1 MRGLRFNPQLLRA
14 AYGVVAILF
23 SLTFL
28 YAAWQ
33 GGLDLFLQRSL
44 FVLFALVLIFLRP
57 LAEGKPPRPLDL
69 LLAVLTVI
77 SIGYIALFYEQIA
90 YQAGIARGG
99 QLLLAAIAV
108 LLVLEASRRLLGLA
122 LPILVLL
129 FIAYAFLGRYIPGG
143 WGHAGFSLA
152 DILGY
157 LYTTPDGLWSLPV
170 GVASTYILIFILLG
184 VFLLNSGVSDL
195 FNALAMR
202 VAGTVR
208 GGPAQV
214 AVIASMAFG
223 TVSGSAPA
231 NVATSGSVTIPL
243 MKRFGFP
250 PAFAAGVELA
260 ASAGGQLM
268 PPVMGAAAFI
278 MAELLQIPYS
288 KIVIAAIIPA
298 ILYYLGVGSSVY
310 FGSGTLGMRGYSRRE
325 LAEALGSLGETVKTR
340 IYLLIPLVL
349 LVTLIMRGWYPPR
362 AALYTIGA
370 TILVSLLRPETR
382 LGLRRILSSLQKGSE
397 LTLEAAM
404 GTACSALIYSMIV
417 FTGIGVKF
425 STLVVHLASGNIL
438 ALLGLVAL
446 ADLILGLSLPTTASY
461 LIAAA
466 TLAPALE
473 KVGIPPLAAHLFL
486 FYYAVLA
493 TITPPEGMALFTAS
507 GIAGAPWMQT
517 GLVGMRLT
525 LSGYLVPFAFVFM
538 PQLLLQGD
546 FLAILERVLA
556 VAIGVIFLSAGIM
569 GYLFR
574 PLAILERAV
583 ALIGASLLFHP
594 AWITSAIGAL
604 AVAGL
609 AMYNRRPV
617 LQARGGFNHPPSSP
631 RES

>member
-1 MRGLRFNPQLLRA
+1 LGRFQVLRPRTKPQLLQT
-14 AYGVVAILF
+14 AYETVAVLF
-23 SLTFL
+23 ALTFL

-44 FVLFALVLIFLRP
+44 FVLFSLTLIFLRP
-57 LAEGKPPRPLDL
+57 LAQGNPVRPGDL
-69 LLAVLTVI
+69 FLTVLTVV
-77 SIGYIALFYEQIA
+77 SIGYIALFYEQVA
-90 YQAGIARGG
+90 YQAGIVRGG

-122 LPILVLL
+122 LPILVLV
-129 FIAYAFLGRYIPGG
+129 FIAYASLGRYIPGG
-143 WGHAGFSLA
+143 WGHAGFSLP

-195 FNALAMR
+195 FNALAVR
-202 VAGTVR
+202 IAGTVR

-214 AVIASMAFG
+214 SVIASMAFG

-231 NVATSGSVTIPL
+231 NVATTGSVTIPL

-250 PAFAAGVELA
+250 PPFAAGVELA

-278 MAELLQIPYS
+278 MAELLQVPYS
-288 KIVIAAIIPA
+288 KIVLAAIIPA
-298 ILYYLGVGSSVY
+298 LLYYLGVGASVY
-310 FGSGTLGMRGYSRRE
+310 FGAGMLGMRGYSRKE
-325 LAEALGSLGETVKTR
+325 LSETLGSLREAVRTR
-340 IYLLIPLVL
+340 TYLLFPLIL

-362 AALYTIGA
+362 AALYTIAA
-370 TILVSLLRPETR
+370 TILVSWLRPETR

-425 STLVVHLASGNIL
+425 STLIVQLAGGNVF

-446 ADLILGLSLPTTASY
+446 ADLILGLSLPTTAAY

-473 KVGIPPLAAHLFL
+473 NVGIPPLAAHLFI

-538 PQLLLQGD
+538 PQLLLQGG
-546 FLAILERVLA
+546 LLEILERVIA
-556 VAIGVIFLSAGIM
+556 VAIGVLFLSAGIM

-574 PLAILERAV
+574 PMALLERAI
-583 ALIGASLLFHP
+583 ALVGASLLFHP
-594 AWITSAIGAL
+594 AWMTSAIGVAAVIGL
-604 AVAGL
+604 AV
-609 AMYNRRPV
+609 YNRRP
-617 LQARGGFNHPPSSP
+617 LPTAPGKT
-631 RES
+631 